1 MTTAITVS
9 DMERLGS
16 FRATEASET
25 AIYSGDG
32 TRAGTRAGNPEY
44 ERRFDEALNIY
55 ARAMHGNR
63 MDVWRF
69 QEAMSRSD
77 FTYLFADILQRSM
90 LGSYAEWPTMWNSIA
105 RRGSR
110 IDFRTGRA
118 FTLDGAEGALSKVE
132 ELKEYPSKAVTDGK
146 YDYAVEKYGSRIG
159 ISWESII
166 NDDLG
171 QLRDLPNRLAKSARM
186 TEEKFATSLYAG
198 ASGPD
203 GTFFATGHAN
213 KMTAALSTGSLQAA
227 MALIWAQ
234 TDTDGNPIY
243 TGKLRLV
250 VPPALAITAHNI
262 LNATEI
268 WAATGG
274 GDGTGNNQMRSQ
286 NWVPQSIAETV
297 SNPWLP
303 IVSSTANGN
312 TSWYLFAEPSVGR
325 PAMEV
330 GFLRGN
336 EAPALFVK
344 SPNAQRVGG
353 GLIAPED
360 GDFDTDS
367 VDYKVRHVVGGTMME
382 YRAAVASD
390 GTTAAL

>member
-1 MTTAITVS
+1 MSIIELME
-9 DMERLGS
+9 MERLGS
-16 FRATEASET
+16 FQSGSNVFA
-25 AIYSGDG
+25 GDG
-32 TRAGTRAGNPEY
+32 ARAGNQAGNPIY
-44 ERRFDEALNIY
+44 EAAFDQALAIY
-55 ARAMHGNR
+55 TAALHGNR

-77 FTYLFADILQRSM
+77 FQYLFADILQRSV
-90 LGSYAEWPTMWNSIA
+90 LGSYLEWPSIWSTIA
-105 RRGSR
+105 KRGTR
-110 IDFRTGRA
+110 VDFRTGRA

-132 ELKEYPSKAVTDGK
+132 ELKEYPNRKVVDGK
-146 YDYAVEKYGSRIG
+146 YDYSVDKYGAKIG

-171 QLRDLPNRLAKSARM
+171 ELRSLPERLAKAARM
-186 TEEKFATSLYAG
+186 TEEKFAASLYGG

-203 GTFFATGHAN
+203 GTFFSSGHAN

-234 TDTDGNPIY
+234 KDVDGNPIF
-243 TGKLRLV
+243 TGQLRLV
-250 VPPALAITAHNI
+250 VPPALTITAKNI

-274 GDGTGNNQMRSQ
+274 GDGTAVNQLRAQ
-286 NWVPQSIAETV
+286 NWVPQEIAQAVT
-297 SNPWLP
+297 NPWLP
-303 IVSSTANGN
+303 ILATSANGD
-312 TSWYLFAEPSVGR
+312 TSWYLFADPGVGR

-336 EAPALFVK
+336 EVPALFVK
-344 SPNAQRVGG
+344 EPNSRRVGSG
-353 GLIAPED
+353 IIGPED

-367 VDYKVRHVVGGTMME
+367 IDYKVRHVVGGTMME

>member
-1 MTTAITVS
+1 MTNDTL
-9 DMERLGS
+9 ERLGS
-16 FRATEASET
+16 FRADEATETTIFA
-25 AIYSGDG
+25 GDG
-32 TRAGTRAGNPEY
+32 ARAGRRAGNPEY
-44 ERRFDEALNIY
+44 ERRFDEALAIY

-63 MDVWRF
+63 QDVWRF

-77 FTYLFADILQRSM
+77 FQYLFADILQRSV
-90 LGSYAEWPTMWNSIA
+90 LGTYTEWPSTWQTIA

-110 IDFRTGRA
+110 IDFRNGRA
-118 FTLDGAEGALSKVE
+118 FTLDGAEAALPKVQ
-132 ELKEYPSKAVTDGK
+132 ELKEYPSRNVVDGK

-159 ISWESII
+159 ISWEAII

-171 QLRDLPNRLAKSARM
+171 QLRDLPDRLAKAARM

-198 ASGPD
+198 VSGPD
-203 GTFFATGHAN
+203 ATFFATGHAN
-213 KMTAALSTGSLQAA
+213 HMTAALSTGSLQEA
-227 MALIWAQ
+227 MRLIWAQ
-234 TDTDGNPIY
+234 TDPDGNPIY

-268 WAATGG
+268 WAASGG
-274 GDGTGNNQMRSQ
+274 GDGTGTNQLRSQ

-297 SNPWLP
+297 TQPWLP
-303 IVSSTANGN
+303 LLATTANGN
-312 TSWYLFAEPSVGR
+312 TSWYLFADPGVGR

-336 EAPALFVK
+336 EAPSLFVK

-353 GLIAPED
+353 GLISPED

-367 VDYKVRHVVGGTMME
+367 VDYKVRHVVGGVLMD